1 MKKIAFIYHTYEEYF
16 TAFKDEAPALH
27 LDLEFIQYGQMHFQ
41 FSQNQTKIYFNNRNI
56 DEYNLV
62 YFRNAWR
69 NPELSTLISAYCK
82 TNSIPV
88 VDPVF
93 TQNSPWI
100 DRKSF
105 EYLTLIENNLP
116 IVPSKFISLDSVM
129 SGLEIEYPA
138 IAKITDSSQGVGVFL
153 VQNKEE
159 LIEVYAKSKKSHL
172 MIQKYIK
179 NNGDYRIFVIDG
191 QIVSAIKRYAA
202 DDQEFRNNISRGGK
216 SMTHDVTPE
225 EQKIAIKAAQV
236 MNYSI
241 AGVDLIYDENNELK
255 ILEVNRSPHFLG
267 LMKQNNI
274 NIPKKIL
281 NLLIKNCK

>member
-159 LIEVYAKSKKSHL
+159 LIEIYAKSKRSHL
-172 MIQKYIK
+172 MIQEYIK